1 MPVATTQ
8 RTRVMILFTGGLKD
22 PKKFIIPE
30 LYAGYSQRE
39 RYSCLLMVKMSF
51 RSSVE
56 GRKFLLSRSRAISSL
71 KSS

>member
-8 RTRVMILFTGGLKD
+8 STKVTILFTGGLKD
-22 PKKFIIPE
+22 PKKFIRPE

-39 RYSCLLMVKMSF
+39 RYSCLLMVNISL
-51 RSSVE
+51 RSSVD
-56 GRKFLLSRSRAISSL
+56 GRKSLLSRSRAISTS